1 MSNQKEIRS
10 LEEVR
15 TSEETD
21 MVVSGYALK
30 WDTWSEDL
38 GGFTETIDKEAL
50 KDTDLSDVRC
60 YFNHDSSMVLGRTS
74 SGTLELE
81 LDDTGLYF
89 RCQLPDTSYGR
100 DLFQSI
106 KRSDINQCS
115 FGFIIDED
123 GDDFNK
129 RDDGMYERIIRKIKS
144 LWEISIV
151 SMPAYSDTSV
161 AVAQRSIEKLEQEEL
176 DKVKE
181 AEQRE
186 IELLK
191 LKLELRKLKK

>member
-1 MSNQKEIRS
+1 MNNKEIRS

-176 DKVKE
+176 DKI
-181 AEQRE
+181 ALEQRE
-186 IELLK
+186 LEIAR
-191 LKLELRKLKK
+191 LKLELLRLKK

>member
-81 LDDTGLYF
+81 LDGTGLYF

>member
-176 DKVKE
+176 DKI
-181 AEQRE
+181 ALEQRE
-186 IELLK
+186 LEIAR
-191 LKLELRKLKK
+191 LKLELLRLKK

>member
-1 MSNQKEIRS
+1 MSNREIRS

-38 GGFTETIDKEAL
+38 GGFTEKIDKEAL

-115 FGFIIDED
+115 FGFVIDED

-129 RDDGMYERIIRKIKS
+129 RSDGMYERIIRKIKS

-151 SMPAYSDTSV
+151 SLPAYSDTSV
-161 AVAQRSIEKLEQEEL
+161 AVAQRSIEKLEQDEI
-176 DKVKE
+176 DKVK
-181 AEQRE
+181 AEQRKLE
-186 IELLK
+186 LAKVQLELLK
-191 LKLELRKLKK
+191 LKK

>member
-1 MSNQKEIRS
+1 MSNREIRS

-38 GGFTETIDKEAL
+38 GGFTETIDKKAL

-89 RCQLPDTSYGR
+89 RCHLPDTSYGR
-100 DLFQSI
+100 DLFKSI
-106 KRSDINQCS
+106 ERSDINQCS

-129 RDDGMYERIIRKIKS
+129 RSDGMYERIIRKIKS

-151 SMPAYSDTSV
+151 SLPAYSDTSV
-161 AVAQRSIEKLEQEEL
+161 AVAQRSIEKLEQDEI
-176 DKVKE
+176 DKVK
-181 AEQRE
+181 AEQRKLDLAK
-186 IELLK
+186 IQLELLK
-191 LKLELRKLKK
+191 LKK

>member
-1 MSNQKEIRS
+1 MSNKEIRS

-38 GGFTETIDKEAL
+38 GGFVETIDKEAL

-81 LDDTGLYF
+81 LDSTGLYF

-115 FGFIIDED
+115 FGFIIDNED
-123 GDDFNK
+123 GDTFNK
-129 RDDGMYERIIRKIKS
+129 RSDGMYERIIRKIKS